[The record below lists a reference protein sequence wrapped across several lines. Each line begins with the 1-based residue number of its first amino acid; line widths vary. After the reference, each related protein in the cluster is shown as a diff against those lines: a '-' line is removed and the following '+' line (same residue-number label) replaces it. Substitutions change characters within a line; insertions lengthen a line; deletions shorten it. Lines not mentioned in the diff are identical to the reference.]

1 MSEVRNGAVRVVMVI
16 KDVDAYKGS
25 AVQMRHLAAALVARG
40 VDVQVL
46 ALWRH
51 EPTLGGA
58 FPDDRITRL
67 KAPRSRDYYKEVE
80 KWLVENA
87 DSYDLIHVHGHG
99 SLSLAASRAARQLK
113 KPLLVKITSAGPETR
128 LGSWQLWAKRFPCL
142 RSRFSSHSDYWIS
155 ISSEATR
162 GLLDLG
168 VSEERIL
175 VLSNGVDQMF
185 HPLEPKERA
194 DLRQQLQV
202 ERDQMV
208 IVTIGNLTP
217 HKHIDRIITAF
228 ATAAPAT
235 GSSRRYQ
242 LWIIGNGKQRAALEE
257 RVTAAGLHNVK
268 FTGSLAREEVARR
281 LQASDVF
288 VLASQNEGMS
298 NALLESMSCGV
309 TPLCARISGNEDI
322 VEHDRNGLLFPPD
335 DEAGLAAMLGE
346 LMSDSERVAKLG
358 MEARSISERF
368 GLEQV
373 AADYEAAYR
382 KVLAN

>member
-1 MSEVRNGAVRVVMVI
+1 VSSQPAEPIRVVMVI
-16 KDVDAYKGS
+16 KDADAYKGS

-40 VDVQVL
+40 VEVQVL

-58 FPDDRITRL
+58 FPDERITRL
-67 KAPRSRDYYKEVE
+67 KASSSRDFYKAVE
-80 KWLVENA
+80 KWLVQNA
-87 DSYDLIHVHGHG
+87 ASYDLIHVHGHG
-99 SLSLAASRAARQLK
+99 SLSLATSRAARQLK

-128 LGSWQLWAKRFPCL
+128 LGSWQRWAKLFPFL
-142 RSRFSSHSDYWIS
+142 RSRFVSHSDYWIS

-168 VSEERIL
+168 VAQERIL
-175 VLSNGVDQMF
+175 VLSNGVDHMF
-185 HPLEPKERA
+185 HPLPERERA
-194 DLRQQLQV
+194 ELRQQLQV

-217 HKHIDRIITAF
+217 HKHIDRIVTAF
-228 ATAAPAT
+228 ATSVLAT

-257 RVTAAGLHNVK
+257 RVTAAGLHNVT
-268 FTGSLAREEVARR
+268 FTGSLKREEVARR
-281 LQASDVF
+281 LQAADIF

-309 TPLCARISGNEDI
+309 APLCAKISGNEDI
-322 VEHDRNGLLFPPD
+322 VEDGCNGLLYPPD
-335 DEAGLAAMLGE
+335 DEAGLTEMLTDLITQPE
-346 LMSDSERVAKLG
+346 KVAKLG
-358 MEARSISERF
+358 VQARSIGDKF
-368 GLEQV
+368 GLESV
-373 AADYEAAYR
+373 AAQYEAAYR
-382 KVLAN
+382 KVVAN